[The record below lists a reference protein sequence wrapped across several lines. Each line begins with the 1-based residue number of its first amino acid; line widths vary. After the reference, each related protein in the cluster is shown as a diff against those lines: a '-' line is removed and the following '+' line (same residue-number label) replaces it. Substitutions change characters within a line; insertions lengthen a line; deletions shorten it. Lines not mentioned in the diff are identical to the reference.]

1 MPEDRSAA
9 EAGHPPDAAGH
20 ALTPPDEARLAR
32 AETLHVMVTHVLAE
46 TVAPDEDNLI
56 VDALALARL
65 AEQQMEQAVIQRR
78 EQGDSWSTIAE
89 LAGVNRE
96 TARTRWGPAVA
107 TWMWRERKTSGS
119 PDRTAARLDE
129 WYAEHLPST
138 RAVSSRLPSLTD
150 PAARHAATSDRAEA
164 AELTMKLAEHPERTK
179 EAFNACVAAIG
190 SPEHADRRRQWA
202 ALHLEAAHWYER
214 LAALEPPLAVEHR
227 RRAATQRTH
236 AQDIAA
242 GRETAEKAPPA

>member
-1 MPEDRSAA
+1 MA
-9 EAGHPPDAAGH
+9 
-20 ALTPPDEARLAR
+20 
-32 AETLHVMVTHVLAE
+32 THVLVKTAM
-46 TVAPDEDNLI
+46 PDDDTLI
-56 VDALALARL
+56 MDAVELARL
-65 AEQQMEQAVIQRR
+65 AEKQLEQAVIQRR
-78 EQGDSWSTIAE
+78 EQGDSWSAIAD

-96 TARTRWGPAVA
+96 TARTRWGPAVER
-107 TWMWRERKTSGS
+107 WMWAGRVRSAS
-119 PDRTAARLDE
+119 PDQMAALLDM
-129 WYAEHLPST
+129 WFAEHLPST

-150 PAARHAATSDRAEA
+150 PAARHAAASDRAEA

-190 SPEHADRRRQWA
+190 SAEHAERRRQWA

-214 LAALEPPLAVEHR
+214 LAALEPPRAVEHR

>member
-1 MPEDRSAA
+1 MA
-9 EAGHPPDAAGH
+9 
-20 ALTPPDEARLAR
+20 
-32 AETLHVMVTHVLAE
+32 THVLVKTAM
-46 TVAPDEDNLI
+46 PDDDTLI
-56 VDALALARL
+56 MDAVELARL
-65 AEQQMEQAVIQRR
+65 AEKQLEEAVIQRR
-78 EQGDSWSTIAE
+78 EQGDSWSAIAD

-119 PDRTAARLDE
+119 PDLTAARLDE

-138 RAVSSRLPSLTD
+138 RAVSSRLPSLTN

-164 AELTMKLAEHPERTK
+164 AELAIKLAEHPERTK

-202 ALHLEAAHWYER
+202 ALHLEAAHWYDR

-242 GRETAEKAPPA
+242 GQETAEKAQPA